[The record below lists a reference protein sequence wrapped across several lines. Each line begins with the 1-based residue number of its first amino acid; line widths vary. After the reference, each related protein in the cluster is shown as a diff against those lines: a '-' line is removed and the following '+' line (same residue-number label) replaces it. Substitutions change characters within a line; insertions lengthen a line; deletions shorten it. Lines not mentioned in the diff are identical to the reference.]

1 MSRRSA
7 CASPAY
13 AFHHSVPRGF
23 AQQNRTEHKKH
34 KSEHKK
40 HKKYAPYDFFL
51 CFLCSDLCFLCSV
64 SVSLCKAQSSQR
76 RGVGRSNPRR
86 LHFPNLQDQRNDH
99 DYDSNQCVSEAAP
112 AKSDFF

>member
-1 MSRRSA
+1 MKMAAPRLRRYSA
-7 CASPAY
+7 HSLQAAYSPPPG
-13 AFHHSVPRGF
+13 S

-64 SVSLCKAQSSQR
+64 SVSLCKAGR
-76 RGVGRSNPRR
+76 WGVSRPNCAVFVCLSPNVSR
-86 LHFPNLQDQRNDH
+86 LP
-99 DYDSNQCVSEAAP
+99 P
-112 AKSDFF
+112 G

>member
-1 MSRRSA
+1 M
-7 CASPAY
+7 
-13 AFHHSVPRGF
+13 AFSMKPTLKYSKGSCFRPQLGF

-64 SVSLCKAQSSQR
+64 SVSLCKAGR
-76 RGVGRSNPRR
+76 RGVSRPNRAVFVCLSPNVSR
-86 LHFPNLQDQRNDH
+86 LP
-99 DYDSNQCVSEAAP
+99 P
-112 AKSDFF
+112 G